1 MVKYYYNFY
10 NDDGLENNDRLENN
24 NRLENNYRLENE
36 SVKNAVTG
44 KYKGYG
50 EAMILLNA
58 LNIINN
64 LNNQYKYI
72 YKLSGRYYL
81 NDNFDINIFE
91 NNQNIFTHWDDCK
104 FSLCTVFYKIIYNER
119 QYFQNV
125 LKKSI
130 RDLISSPNLIN
141 NIFGNSLGFAA
152 GYLTKKVAIGSSHN
166 PLKQIMG
173 AILQLGV
180 SNVVAKNAGGIKSVA
195 VGLLRN
201 YLSRRKVNDYYQ

>member
-1 MVKYYYNFY
+1 MEKITSITELRKAILQ
-10 NDDGLENNDRLENN
+10 LEMKQSED
-24 NRLENNYRLENE
+24 
-36 SVKNAVTG
+36 K
-44 KYKGYG
+44 
-50 EAMILLNA
+50 LLLKEEFMMA
-58 LNIINN
+58 
-64 LNNQYKYI
+64 Y
-72 YKLSGRYYL
+72 
-81 NDNFDINIFE
+81 
-91 NNQNIFTHWDDCK
+91 
-104 FSLCTVFYKIIYNER
+104 ER
-119 QYFQNV
+119 MKPINV

-141 NIFGNSLGFAA
+141 NFFGNSLGFAA